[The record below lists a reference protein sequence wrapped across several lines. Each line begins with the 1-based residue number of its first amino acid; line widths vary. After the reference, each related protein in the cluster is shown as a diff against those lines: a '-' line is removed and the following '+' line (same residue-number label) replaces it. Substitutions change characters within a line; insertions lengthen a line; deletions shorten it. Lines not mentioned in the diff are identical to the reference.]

1 MKIKD
6 GFVLKAIAGSYMVVP
21 LGSQVVDFGSII
33 KLSETGA
40 FLWEKMSTDI
50 SKDELLSLM
59 LSEYDVEESVA
70 SRDIDKFILKL
81 KENDL
86 LD

>member
-33 KLSETGA
+33 KITETGA
-40 FLWEKMSTDI
+40 FLWEKLTQDVT
-50 SKDELLSLM
+50 KDELLSAM
-59 LSEYDVEESVA
+59 LSEYDVEETVA
-70 SRDIDKFILKL
+70 SRDIDKFLLKL
-81 KENDL
+81 KDADL

>member
-1 MKIKD
+1 MKIKE

-33 KLSETGA
+33 KITETGA
-40 FLWEKMSTDI
+40 FLWEKLTQDVT
-50 SKDELLSLM
+50 KDELLSAM
-59 LSEYDVEESVA
+59 LSEYDVEETVA
-70 SRDIDKFILKL
+70 SRDIDKFLLKL
-81 KENDL
+81 KDADL

>member
-6 GFVLKAIAGSYMVVP
+6 GFVLKAIGDSFMVVP

-33 KLSETGA
+33 KLTETAA
-40 FLWEKMSTDI
+40 FLWEQLTHDVT
-50 SKDELLSLM
+50 KDELLSAM
-59 LSEYDVEESVA
+59 LSEYNVDEVTA
-70 SRDIDKFILKL
+70 SRDIDKFLLKL
-81 KENDL
+81 KDADL